1 MKTGKE
7 MDNLISQKLKRSK
20 GITII
25 ALVVTIIVLI
35 ILAGVSISIVLREGG
50 VLREVEISKDLTER
64 KNTIELAQLDIAG
77 EQTDN
82 KGQLTEEKFKDILA
96 KYFNYDPKSKLPED
110 LSTLVLTTKDGKY
123 NDILASEIYSGKF
136 SKNTNS
142 KTAENIKEA
151 RKLVD
156 SNTEITSDD
165 DVKVTIPAGFTIPE
179 DSPTNAKEGIIVT
192 DSINE
197 STGKSNG
204 SEFVWIP
211 VNSNLTVVGTKK
223 AMAKESKA
231 EGYEGKD
238 GKTNYEGVLYDFEGT
253 KSTEKSSYGQGTNE
267 YREPDIVNWYDCS
280 VM

>member
-35 ILAGVSISIVLREGG
+35 ILAGV
-50 VLREVEISKDLTER
+50 TER